1 MCLERLISRIQE
13 IYAKISRI
21 TYCVSALDIILQYS
35 CLGKV
40 YEFFSKPASSNISSN
55 DHVDYMNKYLFLKT
69 ILVSI

>member
-1 MCLERLISRIQE
+1 MCLERLISGIQE

-69 ILVSI
+69 ILLSI

>member
-1 MCLERLISRIQE
+1 MCLERLISGIQE

-55 DHVDYMNKYLFLKT
+55 DHVDYMNKFFFL
-69 ILVSI
+69 SI